1 MIKAT
6 FTALWNNWAKTWH
19 QQGSCSIINKDGK
32 EVVVKFREICTLKSD
47 SNTVDELWDRYT
59 RSKKNT
65 KDIYFYENDM
75 LLSRYRRA
83 AILAYVIS
91 GAVPLEYNFEK
102 YIEIFGAEVDGVPI
116 SKLPDRLY
124 LKQRLAFYIG
134 LCSIIMDYDNKE
146 LKEHPK
152 PIFHFP
158 KLPDWDVG
166 KVDDFLTSVYK
177 DLFYSEVYRNR
188 NILTLAN
195 LFWVLTENS
204 ELHEVHALD
213 DPALNNYGA
222 DV

>member
-1 MIKAT
+1 MTKST
-6 FTALWNNWAKTWH
+6 FTELWNRWSVTWH
-19 QQGSCSIINKDGK
+19 QQGSCKVTDKDG
-32 EVVVKFREICTLKSD
+32 EQVLVKFRDICTLKSD
-47 SNTVDELWDRYT
+47 SDFVDELWDRYT
-59 RSKKNT
+59 KSKENA

-83 AILAYVIS
+83 AILTYIIS
-91 GAVPLEYNFEK
+91 GAAPLEYNIKK
-102 YIEIFGAEVDGVPI
+102 YNEVFGIELDGVPI
-116 SKLPDRLY
+116 NKLPDRLY

-134 LCSIIMDYDNKE
+134 LCSVIMDYDKE
-146 LKEHPK
+146 ELEGRPK

-177 DLFYSEVYRNR
+177 DLFYSEIYRNR